1 MTKRKIDK
9 IAVIGGGTAGWL
21 TALYIQAVMPDK
33 KVTVIESDKIGILG
47 AGEGTTTDI
56 IRMFDAIGIPV
67 SQLIKETSCV
77 IKNGLKLINWNGG
90 GEEDYFFHTF
100 DLYGNLNPINFRL
113 DDLICST
120 PVQFTAP
127 AFHNKDFET
136 VDFFSRLCESNRL
149 PFYKDENM
157 QPTGDDPILKYQ
169 NVGAFAVHFDASK
182 LAKFLKKIALDRGI
196 NHIEGIVEDYT
207 QDLDGEVTSLILDSK
222 ETVGCSFIFDCS
234 GFVSFFNK
242 KFESKWVS
250 YAKHLPTDSA
260 VPFFIPIDKDEEIPP
275 YTQAI
280 AMKYGWM
287 WKTALQD
294 RYGCGYVF
302 DSTFITQEQ
311 AIEEIEEYLGF
322 EPYFPRKEAFKFKAG
337 YYESPWQNN
346 VISIGLASGFI
357 EPLEAT
363 SLWVAVSMLGKVLS
377 TPEILYSKDVRI
389 EKDYNDFH
397 SYMNKQILDFIYW
410 HFYTKRDDTEFW
422 KKFTKEN
429 APEGLRR
436 VIDILESRLPQY
448 DDFTG
453 SIWPIASWM
462 KVGLGHNN
470 EFIKKNIKE
479 HNDIHQTAY
488 YFSNVYKDFKE
499 RQDAILKTFV
509 THREFLED
517 LADGE
522 LKTDWTFDGRYTR

>member
-1 MTKRKIDK
+1 MFKELK
-9 IAVIGGGTAGWL
+9 VIVKGDVDGSVE
-21 TALYIQAVMPDK
+21 ALSDSLIKLSTEEVQVS
-33 KVTVIESDKIGILG
+33 VIYKGVGQISESDVML
-47 AGEGTTTDI
+47 ASAS
-56 IRMFDAIGIPV
+56 DAII
-67 SQLIKETSCV
+67 
-77 IKNGLKLINWNGG
+77 
-90 GEEDYFFHTF
+90 
-100 DLYGNLNPINFRL
+100 
-113 DDLICST
+113 
-120 PVQFTAP
+120 
-127 AFHNKDFET
+127 
-136 VDFFSRLCESNRL
+136 
-149 PFYKDENM
+149 
-157 QPTGDDPILKYQ
+157 
-169 NVGAFAVHFDASK
+169 VGFQVRPSPQARK
-182 LAKFLKKIALDRGI
+182 LA
-196 NHIEGIVEDYT
+196 
-207 QDLDGEVTSLILDSK
+207 
-222 ETVGCSFIFDCS
+222 ET
-234 GFVSFFNK
+234 
-242 KFESKWVS
+242 ES
-250 YAKHLPTDSA
+250 
-260 VPFFIPIDKDEEIPP
+260 IDIRLYSIIYK
-275 YTQAI
+275 
-280 AMKYGWM
+280 
-287 WKTALQD
+287 
-294 RYGCGYVF
+294 
-302 DSTFITQEQ
+302 